1 MRGEIGKAE
10 KKGRTEQEI
19 SRIDADTAVLETKR
33 KAEKAKV
40 DSELMNRQTELDNS
54 VRLAKIAAQR
64 QAEVESKRAETEL
77 ERLRDVKATKS
88 KVAQKSAQENAD
100 ASFYTEQKAADVQL
114 YRQKMEADATY
125 YRQSKEAD
133 AAFYQQKREAE
144 GILEIAKAYGALV
157 DVLGGPQA
165 FLQYR
170 MLEAV
175 SYEVG
180 SDKWSCY
187 SRTLS
192 QDHYMEHWE
201 WVQFQ

>member
-54 VRLAKIAAQR
+54 V
-64 QAEVESKRAETEL
+64 ESKRAETEL
-77 ERLRDVKATKS
+77 DRLRDVKATKS